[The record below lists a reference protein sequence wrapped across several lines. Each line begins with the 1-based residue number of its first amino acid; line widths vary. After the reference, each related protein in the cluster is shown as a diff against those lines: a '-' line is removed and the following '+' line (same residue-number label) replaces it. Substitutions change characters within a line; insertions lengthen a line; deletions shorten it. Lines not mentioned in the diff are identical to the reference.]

1 MRRGSKLIVCLLPL
15 LLAAC
20 GGSVILSKPTAQ
32 TVSRAVYE
40 RSGFRPTDVSCP
52 SGVPAKVGGRFQ
64 CHFTGPDGQYT
75 AYLLIKS
82 VHGQRVIYNIQ
93 SRRTG

>member
-1 MRRGSKLIVCLLPL
+1 
-15 LLAAC
+15 
-20 GGSVILSKPTAQ
+20 VILSKPTAQ

-75 AYLLIKS
+75 AYLLITS